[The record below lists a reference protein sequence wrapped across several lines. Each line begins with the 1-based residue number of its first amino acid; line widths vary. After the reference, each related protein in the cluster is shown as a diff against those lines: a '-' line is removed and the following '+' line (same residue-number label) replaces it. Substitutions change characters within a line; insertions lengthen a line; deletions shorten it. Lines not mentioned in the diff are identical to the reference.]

1 MMKPPPDYAP
11 ISDGAWIDYFRDAH
25 RGDAGNDWTPTYTS
39 LTETGAATHTGFY
52 KRLSQTL
59 YQVRVRIVPGTN
71 TSSTAGTTYLNNFP
85 LTGSAFG
92 SLTAIN
98 ETTLLPIGTAVFA
111 SNGRIY
117 TPTWANVTAP
127 ITISGLI
134 EAR

>member
-1 MMKPPPDYAP
+1 MIAPPPDYEP
-11 ISDGAWIDYFRDAH
+11 FGGQRWIDHVKAMW
-25 RGDAGNDWTPTYTS
+25 RGDAGDTWTPTYTS
-39 LTETGAATHTGFY
+39 LTESGTATHTGFY

-71 TSSTAGTTYLNNFP
+71 TSSVAGTTYLNNFP

-92 SLTAIN
+92 HLIAIN
-98 ETTLLPIGTAVFA
+98 ETTILPIGTAVFA

-117 TPTWANVTAP
+117 TPTWTTVTAP
-127 ITISGLI
+127 ITISGII